1 MAVPACLRAHSH
13 EYGNADALIF
23 FPLNGQFL
31 RIPVMMTGQ
40 SGSIDTRTK
49 YPQSLAASGQE
60 RTVGRLKA
68 DAQRWKQLDRNVCG
82 EEAIYCCESILADW
96 LCGLLA
102 IVTH

>member
-1 MAVPACLRAHSH
+1 LAVPACLRAHSH
-13 EYGNADALIF
+13 EYGNADALIL

-60 RTVGRLKA
+60 QPVVAGESGRSKFLFSG
-68 DAQRWKQLDRNVCG
+68 CG
-82 EEAIYCCESILADW
+82 RQSAGAN
-96 LCGLLA
+96 G
-102 IVTH
+102 